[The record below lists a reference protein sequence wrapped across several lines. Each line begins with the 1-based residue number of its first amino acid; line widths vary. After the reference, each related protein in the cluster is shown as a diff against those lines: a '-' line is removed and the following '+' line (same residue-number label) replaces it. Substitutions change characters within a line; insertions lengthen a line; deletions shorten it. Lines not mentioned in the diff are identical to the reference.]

1 MLVLS
6 QQELFLLRS
15 SLIEPTQVA
24 AALTELMEIYLDRIC
39 WHGVSWHSME
49 GSCVF
54 LIHVIIAFIA
64 LFLHQMNP
72 NELKTCQSWDWEEFE
87 CYLFCC
93 IYDFFVRR
101 NAIQEVKAGEI
112 YNVRS
117 SKLLAVMAG
126 HVLCFALTCWIALHQ
141 AESFQGH
148 WLEQKDATWKII
160 VVVTVTAP
168 ADLHVFPAAAI
179 SSKFAIYKSD
189 PSSESS
195 PLQGLF
201 ASFKDL
207 KCQSIA
213 PTMFNEQ
220 VQCIVVALA
229 LCNRRKCCV
238 FTHFG
243 KNMTY
248 VLEVI
253 WWFCVG
259 WNVGGACRLVRCA
272 PQVLTATVVTLAG
285 GWASRKLP
293 CVRQYLRSG
302 PGFHVLTCPHQDQA
316 SKNFPRSICSTI
328 CNSPSQ
334 TEPTSDKSEYLALQ

>member
-1 MLVLS
+1 MPKLGLRGIWML
-6 QQELFLLRS
+6 
-15 SLIEPTQVA
+15 
-24 AALTELMEIYLDRIC
+24 
-39 WHGVSWHSME
+39 
-49 GSCVF
+49 
-54 LIHVIIAFIA
+54 
-64 LFLHQMNP
+64 
-72 NELKTCQSWDWEEFE
+72 
-87 CYLFCC
+87 YLFCC